1 MKRHN
6 DVNVAGLIKQL
17 FTMTIK
23 MLSWCKSNLQSHPS
37 IAGALKL
44 CFGLYAV
51 VQAIKAAKE
60 ITPVV
65 ASRIKE
71 IKEYNEEI
79 YRKYGEEYK
88 PLGNMLN
95 AQKAIIKGLLATIA
109 AGGIHLLSKE
119 AAAQAAVVVSAASLS
134 LAKSRLATA
143 GKDYYS
149 AVKFLRKSIRRA
161 HKGIKK
167 SVEAKAAQSVKVAEK
182 KIDEAEKVNKE
193 AAKATEEVKKVIKK
207 ENDPKI
213 IEKAVASAKEAQDNA
228 VKKTEEAVAA
238 VVNVVEST
246 NEAAEI
252 VEKEEKAL
260 DKQEAE
266 AAKKKAEEAKKT
278 AQEAKNKAEEAKKS
292 STSKTATTKSSAG
305 NKTETKKSSASS
317 KTGVQKSS
325 TSSKGTQAA
334 TKNEKPPVDLNA
346 TTELGVKIYYPSGRK
361 KPKAVIEK
369 EEKAL
374 REELEDVQKVNEK
387 QAKREKQR
395 VQQAQENQ
403 NEQPVNQQKK
413 VIFDDEEVK
422 YIYDKVKGE
431 MEEVAKKASL
441 DKSALDW
448 VAKNFTNSDPLVKR
462 SISIISSVISGRYLA
477 ERVCTRDKAT
487 VSNKQTIVEKSRRQ
501 SNAMEADGN
510 YLFSLYRQIEYKE
523 KTLNEN
529 NKDIAKKAEA
539 SILSISQCIGSLGRT
554 LHELGRHVN
563 AEVPMRQPRYEYTSV

>member
-1 MKRHN
+1 MKRHI
-6 DVNVAGLIKQL
+6 DVNVAGLIKQV
-17 FTMTIK
+17 FTLTIK
-23 MLSWCKSNLQSHPS
+23 MLSWCKSNLKSHPS
-37 IAGALKL
+37 VAGALKL
-44 CFGLYAV
+44 CLGLYAV
-51 VQAIKAAKE
+51 VQVIKAAKE

-143 GKDYYS
+143 GKDYYT
-149 AVKFLRKSIRRA
+149 AMKFLRKSIRRA
-161 HKGIKK
+161 HNGIKK

-182 KIDEAEKVNKE
+182 KIDEAEKINKE

-207 ENDPKI
+207 ETDPKV

-238 VVNVVEST
+238 VASVVEST
-246 NEAAEI
+246 NEAAQI
-252 VEKEEKAL
+252 VEKEEKDL

-266 AAKKKAEEAKKT
+266 AAKKKAEEVKKT
-278 AQEAKNKAEEAKKS
+278 AQEAKDKAEEAKKS
-292 STSKTATTKSSAG
+292 LTS
-305 NKTETKKSSASS
+305 NKTETK
-317 KTGVQKSS
+317 KSS

-334 TKNEKPPVDLNA
+334 TKKEKPPVDLDA

-361 KPKAVIEK
+361 KPKSVIER
-369 EEKAL
+369 EEKQL
-374 REELEDVQKVNEK
+374 REELEEVQKVNEK

-395 VQQAQENQ
+395 EQQAQENQ
-403 NEQPVNQQKK
+403 NEQPEPQKK
-413 VIFDDEEVK
+413 EIKFDDDEVK
-422 YIYDKVKGE
+422 YIYDTVKNR
-431 MEEVAKKASL
+431 MEEIAKRASM
-441 DKSALDW
+441 DKDALDW
-448 VAKNFTNSDPLVKR
+448 AAKNFANSDPLIKR
-462 SISIISSVISGRYLA
+462 STSIISSVINGKYLA

-501 SNAMEADGN
+501 SNAMESDGN
-510 YLFSLYRQIEYKE
+510 YLFSLYRQIQVAE

-529 NKDIAKKAEA
+529 NKNIAKKAEE
-539 SILSISQCIGSLGRT
+539 SILSISQCISSLGKA
-554 LHELGRHVN
+554 LWDLGRYVG
-563 AEVPMRQPRYEYTSV
+563 AEVPLRLR

>member
-1 MKRHN
+1 MKRHI
-6 DVNVAGLIKQL
+6 DVNVAGLIKQV
-17 FTMTIK
+17 FTLTIK
-23 MLSWCKSNLQSHPS
+23 MLSWCKSNLKSHPS
-37 IAGALKL
+37 VAGALKL
-44 CFGLYAV
+44 CLGLYAV

-143 GKDYYS
+143 GKDYYT
-149 AVKFLRKSIRRA
+149 AMKFLRKSIRRA
-161 HKGIKK
+161 HNGIKK

-182 KIDEAEKVNKE
+182 KIDEAEKINKE

-207 ENDPKI
+207 ETDPKV

-238 VVNVVEST
+238 VANVVEST
-246 NEAAEI
+246 NEAAQI
-252 VEKEEKAL
+252 VEKEENAL

-266 AAKKKAEEAKKT
+266 STKKKAEEAKKT
-278 AQEAKNKAEEAKKS
+278 AQEAKGKAEEAKKS
-292 STSKTATTKSSAG
+292 LTS
-305 NKTETKKSSASS
+305 NKTETK
-317 KTGVQKSS
+317 KSS

-334 TKNEKPPVDLNA
+334 TKKEKPPVDLDA

-361 KPKAVIEK
+361 KPKSVIER
-369 EEKAL
+369 EEKQL
-374 REELEDVQKVNEK
+374 REELEEVQKVNEK

-395 VQQAQENQ
+395 EQQAQENQ
-403 NEQPVNQQKK
+403 NEQLESQKK
-413 VIFDDEEVK
+413 EIKFDDDEVK
-422 YIYDKVKGE
+422 YIYDTVKNR
-431 MEEVAKKASL
+431 MEEIAKRASM
-441 DKSALDW
+441 DKDALDW
-448 VAKNFTNSDPLVKR
+448 VSKNFANSDPLIKR
-462 SISIISSVISGRYLA
+462 SASIISSVINGKYLA

-510 YLFSLYRQIEYKE
+510 YLFSLYRQIQVAER
-523 KTLNEN
+523 TLNEN
-529 NKDIAKKAEA
+529 NKNIAKKAEE
-539 SILSISQCIGSLGRT
+539 SILSISQCISSLGKA
-554 LHELGRHVN
+554 LWELGRHVS
-563 AEVPMRQPRYEYTSV
+563 AEVPLRR

>member
-1 MKRHN
+1 MKRHI
-6 DVNVAGLIKQL
+6 DVNVAGLIKQVFAL
-17 FTMTIK
+17 TVK
-23 MLSWCKSNLQSHPS
+23 MLSWCKSNLKSHPS
-37 IAGALKL
+37 VAGALKL
-44 CFGLYAV
+44 CLGLYAV
-51 VQAIKAAKE
+51 VQVIKAAKE

-143 GKDYYS
+143 GKDYYT
-149 AVKFLRKSIRRA
+149 AMKFLRKSIRKA

-182 KIDEAEKVNKE
+182 KIDEAEKINKE

-207 ENDPKI
+207 ETDPNV
-213 IEKAVASAKEAQDNA
+213 IEKAVASAKEAQDKA

-238 VVNVVEST
+238 VASVVEST
-246 NEAAEI
+246 NEAAQI

-260 DKQEAE
+260 DKQESE
-266 AAKKKAEEAKKT
+266 AVKKKAEEVKKT

-292 STSKTATTKSSAG
+292 LTS
-305 NKTETKKSSASS
+305 NKTETK
-317 KTGVQKSS
+317 KSS
-325 TSSKGTQAA
+325 TSSKGTQSAI
-334 TKNEKPPVDLNA
+334 KKEKLPVDLNA

-361 KPKAVIEK
+361 KPKSVIER
-369 EEKAL
+369 EEKQI

-387 QAKREKQR
+387 QAKREEQQE
-395 VQQAQENQ
+395 QQAKENQ
-403 NEQPVNQQKK
+403 NKQLEPQKK
-413 VIFDDEEVK
+413 EIKFDDDEVK
-422 YIYDKVKGE
+422 YIYDTVKNR
-431 MEEVAKKASL
+431 MEETAKRASL
-441 DKSALDW
+441 DKNALDW
-448 VAKNFTNSDPLVKR
+448 VAKNFSNSDPLIKR
-462 SISIISSVISGRYLA
+462 STSIISSVINGRYLA

-501 SNAMEADGN
+501 SNAMESDGN
-510 YLFSLYRQIEYKE
+510 YLFSLYREIQMAER
-523 KTLNEN
+523 TLNEN
-529 NKDIAKKAEA
+529 NKNIAKKAEE
-539 SILSISQCIGSLGRT
+539 SILSISQCISSLGRD
-554 LHELGRHVN
+554 LDGLARYVS
-563 AEVPMRQPRYEYTSV
+563 AEVPLR

>member
-1 MKRHN
+1 MKRHI
-6 DVNVAGLIKQL
+6 DVNVAGLIKQV
-17 FTMTIK
+17 FTLTIK
-23 MLSWCKSNLQSHPS
+23 MLSWCKSNLKSHPS
-37 IAGALKL
+37 VAGALKL
-44 CFGLYAV
+44 CLGLYAV

-79 YRKYGEEYK
+79 YQKYGEEYK

-143 GKDYYS
+143 GKDYYT
-149 AVKFLRKSIRRA
+149 AMKFLRKSIRKA

-182 KIDEAEKVNKE
+182 KIDEAEKINKE

-207 ENDPKI
+207 ETDPKV

-238 VVNVVEST
+238 VASVVEST
-246 NEAAEI
+246 NEAAQI

-266 AAKKKAEEAKKT
+266 SAKKKAEEVKKT

-292 STSKTATTKSSAG
+292 LTS
-305 NKTETKKSSASS
+305 NKTETK
-317 KTGVQKSS
+317 KSS
-325 TSSKGTQAA
+325 TSSKGTQVA
-334 TKNEKPPVDLNA
+334 TKKEKPPVDLNA

-361 KPKAVIEK
+361 KPKAVIER
-369 EEKAL
+369 EEKQL
-374 REELEDVQKVNEK
+374 REELEEVQKVNEK
-387 QAKREKQR
+387 QEKREKQR
-395 VQQAQENQ
+395 AQQAQENQ
-403 NEQPVNQQKK
+403 NEQPEPQKK
-413 VIFDDEEVK
+413 EIKFDDDEVK
-422 YIYDKVKGE
+422 YIYDTVKNR
-431 MEEVAKKASL
+431 MEEIAKRASL
-441 DKSALDW
+441 DKDALDW
-448 VAKNFTNSDPLVKR
+448 ASKNFSNSDPLIKR
-462 SISIISSVISGRYLA
+462 SASIISSVINGRYLA

-501 SNAMEADGN
+501 SNAMESDGN
-510 YLFSLYRQIEYKE
+510 YLFSLYRQIQMAER
-523 KTLNEN
+523 TLNEN
-529 NKDIAKKAEA
+529 NKNVAKKAEE
-539 SILSISQCIGSLGRT
+539 SILSISQCISSLGRA
-554 LHELGRHVN
+554 LGELGRHVS
-563 AEVPMRQPRYEYTSV
+563 AEVPLRR

>member
-1 MKRHN
+1 MKRHI
-6 DVNVAGLIKQL
+6 DVNVAGLIKQVFAL
-17 FTMTIK
+17 TVK
-23 MLSWCKSNLQSHPS
+23 MLSWCKSNLKSHPS
-37 IAGALKL
+37 VAGALKL
-44 CFGLYAV
+44 CLGLYAV
-51 VQAIKAAKE
+51 VQVIKAAKE

-143 GKDYYS
+143 GKDYYT
-149 AVKFLRKSIRRA
+149 AMKFLRKSIRKA

-182 KIDEAEKVNKE
+182 KIDEAEKINKE

-207 ENDPKI
+207 ETDPNV
-213 IEKAVASAKEAQDNA
+213 IEKAVASAKEAQDKA

-238 VVNVVEST
+238 VASVVEST
-246 NEAAEI
+246 NEASQI

-260 DKQEAE
+260 DKQESE
-266 AAKKKAEEAKKT
+266 AVKKKAEEVKKTAQEAKNKAEEVKKT

-292 STSKTATTKSSAG
+292 LTS
-305 NKTETKKSSASS
+305 NKTETK
-317 KTGVQKSS
+317 KSS
-325 TSSKGTQAA
+325 TSSKGTQSAI
-334 TKNEKPPVDLNA
+334 KKEKLPVDLNA

-361 KPKAVIEK
+361 KPKSVIER
-369 EEKAL
+369 EEKQI

-387 QAKREKQR
+387 QAKREEQQE
-395 VQQAQENQ
+395 QQAKENQ
-403 NEQPVNQQKK
+403 NKQLEPQKK
-413 VIFDDEEVK
+413 EIKFDDDEVK
-422 YIYDKVKGE
+422 YIYDTVKNR
-431 MEEVAKKASL
+431 MEEIAKRASL
-441 DKSALDW
+441 DKNALDW
-448 VAKNFTNSDPLVKR
+448 VAKNFANSDPLIKR
-462 SISIISSVISGRYLA
+462 SASIISSVINGRYLA

-501 SNAMEADGN
+501 SNAMESDGN
-510 YLFSLYRQIEYKE
+510 YLFSLYRQIQMAER
-523 KTLNEN
+523 TLNEN
-529 NKDIAKKAEA
+529 NKNIAKKAEE
-539 SILSISQCIGSLGRT
+539 SILSISQCISSLGGT
-554 LHELGRHVN
+554 LHELARYVS
-563 AEVPMRQPRYEYTSV
+563 AEVPLR

>member
-1 MKRHN
+1 MKRHI
-6 DVNVAGLIKQL
+6 DVNVAGLIKQV
-17 FTMTIK
+17 FTLTIK
-23 MLSWCKSNLQSHPS
+23 MLSWCKSNLKSHPS
-37 IAGALKL
+37 VAGALKL
-44 CFGLYAV
+44 CLGLYAV

-143 GKDYYS
+143 GKDYYT
-149 AVKFLRKSIRRA
+149 AMKFLRKSIRKA
-161 HKGIKK
+161 HNGIKK

-182 KIDEAEKVNKE
+182 KIDEAEKINKE

-207 ENDPKI
+207 ETDPKV

-238 VVNVVEST
+238 VANVVEST
-246 NEAAEI
+246 NEAAQI
-252 VEKEEKAL
+252 VEKEEKAI

-266 AAKKKAEEAKKT
+266 SAKKKAEEVKKT
-278 AQEAKNKAEEAKKS
+278 AQEAKDKVEEAKKS
-292 STSKTATTKSSAG
+292 LTS
-305 NKTETKKSSASS
+305 NKTETK
-317 KTGVQKSS
+317 KSS

-334 TKNEKPPVDLNA
+334 TKKEKPPVDLDA

-361 KPKAVIEK
+361 KPKSVIER
-369 EEKAL
+369 EEKQL
-374 REELEDVQKVNEK
+374 REELEEVQKVNEK

-395 VQQAQENQ
+395 EQQAQENQ
-403 NEQPVNQQKK
+403 NEQLESQKK
-413 VIFDDEEVK
+413 EIKFDDDEVK
-422 YIYDKVKGE
+422 YIYDTVKNE
-431 MEEVAKKASL
+431 MEEIAKRASL
-441 DKSALDW
+441 DKDALDW
-448 VAKNFTNSDPLVKR
+448 ASKNFANSDPLIKR
-462 SISIISSVISGRYLA
+462 SASIISSVINGKYLA
-477 ERVCTRDKAT
+477 ERICTRDKAT

-501 SNAMEADGN
+501 SNAMESDGN
-510 YLFSLYRQIEYKE
+510 YLFSLYIQIQEAE
-523 KTLNEN
+523 RRLNEN
-529 NKDIAKKAEA
+529 NKNIAKKAEE
-539 SILSISQCIGSLGRT
+539 SILSISQCISSLGQT
-554 LHELGRHVN
+554 LWKLGRYVG
-563 AEVPMRQPRYEYTSV
+563 AEVPLR

>member
-1 MKRHN
+1 MKRHI
-6 DVNVAGLIKQL
+6 DVNVAGLIKQV
-17 FTMTIK
+17 FTLTIK
-23 MLSWCKSNLQSHPS
+23 MLSWCKSNLKSHPS
-37 IAGALKL
+37 VAGALKL
-44 CFGLYAV
+44 CLGLYAV
-51 VQAIKAAKE
+51 VQAIKSAKE

-143 GKDYYS
+143 GKDYYT
-149 AVKFLRKSIRRA
+149 AMKFLRKSIRKA

-182 KIDEAEKVNKE
+182 KIDEAEKINKE

-207 ENDPKI
+207 ETDPKV

-238 VVNVVEST
+238 VASVVEST
-246 NEAAEI
+246 NEAAQI

-260 DKQEAE
+260 DKQESE
-266 AAKKKAEEAKKT
+266 AAKKKAEEVKKT
-278 AQEAKNKAEEAKKS
+278 AQEAKDKAEEAKKS
-292 STSKTATTKSSAG
+292 LTS
-305 NKTETKKSSASS
+305 NKTETK
-317 KTGVQKSS
+317 KSS
-325 TSSKGTQAA
+325 TSSKGTQVA
-334 TKNEKPPVDLNA
+334 TKKEKPPVDLNA

-361 KPKAVIEK
+361 KPKAVIER
-369 EEKAL
+369 EEKQL

-395 VQQAQENQ
+395 EQQARENQ
-403 NEQPVNQQKK
+403 NEQLEPQKK
-413 VIFDDEEVK
+413 EIKFDDDEVK
-422 YIYDKVKGE
+422 YIYDTVKNR
-431 MEEVAKKASL
+431 MEEIAKRASL
-441 DKSALDW
+441 DKNALDW
-448 VAKNFTNSDPLVKR
+448 ASKNFANSDPLIKR
-462 SISIISSVISGRYLA
+462 SVSIISSVINGGYLA

-510 YLFSLYRQIEYKE
+510 YLFSLYRQIQVAER
-523 KTLNEN
+523 TLNEN
-529 NKDIAKKAEA
+529 NKNIAKKAEE
-539 SILSISQCIGSLGRT
+539 SILSISQCISSLGKT
-554 LHELGRHVN
+554 LWELGRHVS
-563 AEVPMRQPRYEYTSV
+563 AEAPLR

>member
-1 MKRHN
+1 MKRHI
-6 DVNVAGLIKQL
+6 DVNVAGLIKQV
-17 FTMTIK
+17 FTLTIK
-23 MLSWCKSNLQSHPS
+23 MLSWCKSNLKSHPS
-37 IAGALKL
+37 VAGALKL
-44 CFGLYAV
+44 CLGLYAV

-79 YRKYGEEYK
+79 YQKYGEEYK

-143 GKDYYS
+143 GKDYYT
-149 AVKFLRKSIRRA
+149 AMKFLRKSIRKA

-182 KIDEAEKVNKE
+182 KIDEAEKINKE

-207 ENDPKI
+207 ETDPKV

-238 VVNVVEST
+238 VASVVEST
-246 NEAAEI
+246 NEAAQI
-252 VEKEEKAL
+252 VEKEENAL

-266 AAKKKAEEAKKT
+266 SAKKKAKEAKKT
-278 AQEAKNKAEEAKKS
+278 AQEAKNKVEEAKKS
-292 STSKTATTKSSAG
+292 LTS
-305 NKTETKKSSASS
+305 NKTETK
-317 KTGVQKSS
+317 KSS

-334 TKNEKPPVDLNA
+334 TKKEKPPVDLDA

-361 KPKAVIEK
+361 KPKSVIER
-369 EEKAL
+369 EEKQL
-374 REELEDVQKVNEK
+374 REELEEVQKVNEK

-395 VQQAQENQ
+395 EQQAQENQ
-403 NEQPVNQQKK
+403 NEQLESQKK
-413 VIFDDEEVK
+413 EIKFDDDEVK
-422 YIYDKVKGE
+422 YIYDTVKNE
-431 MEEVAKKASL
+431 MEEIAKRALL
-441 DKSALDW
+441 DKNALDW
-448 VAKNFTNSDPLVKR
+448 TAKNFANSDPLIKR
-462 SISIISSVISGRYLA
+462 SVSIISSVINGKYLA

-510 YLFSLYRQIEYKE
+510 YLFSLYTQIQAAER
-523 KTLNEN
+523 TLNEN
-529 NKDIAKKAEA
+529 NKNIAKKAEE
-539 SILSISQCIGSLGRT
+539 SILSISHCISSLGGT
-554 LHELGRHVN
+554 LWKLGRYVG
-563 AEVPMRQPRYEYTSV
+563 AEAPLH

>member
-1 MKRHN
+1 
-6 DVNVAGLIKQL
+6 
-17 FTMTIK
+17 
-23 MLSWCKSNLQSHPS
+23 MLSWCKSNLKSHPS
-37 IAGALKL
+37 VAGALKL
-44 CFGLYAV
+44 CLGLYAV

-143 GKDYYS
+143 GKDYYT
-149 AVKFLRKSIRRA
+149 AMKFLRKSIRRA
-161 HKGIKK
+161 HNGIKK

-182 KIDEAEKVNKE
+182 KIDEAEKINKE

-207 ENDPKI
+207 ETDPKV

-238 VVNVVEST
+238 VASVVEST
-246 NEAAEI
+246 NEAAQI
-252 VEKEEKAL
+252 VEKEENAL

-266 AAKKKAEEAKKT
+266 SAKKKAEEAKKT
-278 AQEAKNKAEEAKKS
+278 AQEAKNKVEEAKKS
-292 STSKTATTKSSAG
+292 LTS
-305 NKTETKKSSASS
+305 NKTETKKSS
-317 KTGVQKSS
+317 
-325 TSSKGTQAA
+325 TSSKGAQAA
-334 TKNEKPPVDLNA
+334 TKKEKPPVDLDA

-361 KPKAVIEK
+361 KPKSVIER
-369 EEKAL
+369 EEKQL
-374 REELEDVQKVNEK
+374 REELEEVQKVNEK
-387 QAKREKQR
+387 QAKREKQQE
-395 VQQAQENQ
+395 QQAQENQ
-403 NEQPVNQQKK
+403 NEQLESQKK
-413 VIFDDEEVK
+413 EIKFDDDEVK
-422 YIYDKVKGE
+422 YIYDTVKNE
-431 MEEVAKKASL
+431 MEEIAKRALL
-441 DKSALDW
+441 DKNALDW
-448 VAKNFTNSDPLVKR
+448 TAKNFANSDPLIKR
-462 SISIISSVISGRYLA
+462 SASIISSVINGKYLA

-510 YLFSLYRQIEYKE
+510 YLFSLYRQIQAAER
-523 KTLNEN
+523 TLNEN
-529 NKDIAKKAEA
+529 NKNIAKKAEE
-539 SILSISQCIGSLGRT
+539 SILSISHCISSLGKT
-554 LHELGRHVN
+554 LWKLGRYVG
-563 AEVPMRQPRYEYTSV
+563 AEAPLH

>member
-1 MKRHN
+1 MKRHI
-6 DVNVAGLIKQL
+6 DVNVAGLIKQVFAL
-17 FTMTIK
+17 TVK
-23 MLSWCKSNLQSHPS
+23 MLSWCKSNLKSHPS
-37 IAGALKL
+37 VAGALKL
-44 CFGLYAV
+44 CLGLYAV
-51 VQAIKAAKE
+51 VQVIKAAKE

-143 GKDYYS
+143 GKDYYT
-149 AVKFLRKSIRRA
+149 AMKFLRKSIRKA

-182 KIDEAEKVNKE
+182 KIDEAEKINKE

-207 ENDPKI
+207 ETDPNV
-213 IEKAVASAKEAQDNA
+213 IEKAVASAKEAQDKA

-238 VVNVVEST
+238 VASVVEST
-246 NEAAEI
+246 NEAAQI

-260 DKQEAE
+260 DKQESE
-266 AAKKKAEEAKKT
+266 AVKKKAEEVKKTAQEAKNKAEEVKKT

-292 STSKTATTKSSAG
+292 LTS
-305 NKTETKKSSASS
+305 NKTETK
-317 KTGVQKSS
+317 KSS
-325 TSSKGTQAA
+325 TSSKGTQSA
-334 TKNEKPPVDLNA
+334 TKKEKLPVDLNA

-361 KPKAVIEK
+361 KPKSVIER
-369 EEKAL
+369 EEKQI

-387 QAKREKQR
+387 QAKREEQQE
-395 VQQAQENQ
+395 QQAKENQ
-403 NEQPVNQQKK
+403 NKQLEPQKK
-413 VIFDDEEVK
+413 EIKFDDDEVK
-422 YIYDKVKGE
+422 YIYDTVKNR
-431 MEEVAKKASL
+431 MEEIAKRASL
-441 DKSALDW
+441 DKNALDW
-448 VAKNFTNSDPLVKR
+448 VAKNFANSDPLIKR
-462 SISIISSVISGRYLA
+462 STSIISSVINGRYLA

-501 SNAMEADGN
+501 SNAMESDGN
-510 YLFSLYRQIEYKE
+510 YLFSLYRQIQLAER
-523 KTLNEN
+523 TLNEN
-529 NKDIAKKAEA
+529 NKNIAKKAEE
-539 SILSISQCIGSLGRT
+539 SILSISQCISSLGGT
-554 LHELGRHVN
+554 LNELARYVS
-563 AEVPMRQPRYEYTSV
+563 AEVPLR

>member
-1 MKRHN
+1 MKRHI
-6 DVNVAGLIKQL
+6 DVNVAGLIKQVFAL
-17 FTMTIK
+17 TVK
-23 MLSWCKSNLQSHPS
+23 MLSWCKSNLKSHPS
-37 IAGALKL
+37 VAGALKL
-44 CFGLYAV
+44 CLGLYAV
-51 VQAIKAAKE
+51 VQVIKAAKE

-143 GKDYYS
+143 GKDYYT
-149 AVKFLRKSIRRA
+149 AMKFLRKSIRKA

-182 KIDEAEKVNKE
+182 KIDEAEKINKE

-207 ENDPKI
+207 ETDPNV
-213 IEKAVASAKEAQDNA
+213 IEKAVASAKEAQDKA

-238 VVNVVEST
+238 VASVVEST
-246 NEAAEI
+246 NEAAQI

-260 DKQEAE
+260 DKQESE
-266 AAKKKAEEAKKT
+266 AVKKKAEEVKKTAQEAKNKAEEVKKT

-292 STSKTATTKSSAG
+292 LTS
-305 NKTETKKSSASS
+305 NKTETK
-317 KTGVQKSS
+317 KSS
-325 TSSKGTQAA
+325 TSSKGTQSAI
-334 TKNEKPPVDLNA
+334 KKEKLPVDLNA

-361 KPKAVIEK
+361 KPKSVIER
-369 EEKAL
+369 EEKQI

-387 QAKREKQR
+387 QAKREEQQE
-395 VQQAQENQ
+395 QQAKENQ
-403 NEQPVNQQKK
+403 NKQLEPQKK
-413 VIFDDEEVK
+413 EIKFDDDEVK
-422 YIYDKVKGE
+422 YIYDTVKNR
-431 MEEVAKKASL
+431 MEEIAKRASL
-441 DKSALDW
+441 DKNALDW
-448 VAKNFTNSDPLVKR
+448 VAKNFANSDPLIKR
-462 SISIISSVISGRYLA
+462 SASIISSVINGRYLA

-501 SNAMEADGN
+501 SNAMESDGN
-510 YLFSLYRQIEYKE
+510 YLFSLYRQIQLAER
-523 KTLNEN
+523 TLNEN
-529 NKDIAKKAEA
+529 NKNIAKKAEE
-539 SILSISQCIGSLGRT
+539 SILSISQCISSLGGT
-554 LHELGRHVN
+554 LNELARYVS
-563 AEVPMRQPRYEYTSV
+563 AEVPLR

>member
-1 MKRHN
+1 MKRHI
-6 DVNVAGLIKQL
+6 DVNVAGLIKQV
-17 FTMTIK
+17 FTLTIK
-23 MLSWCKSNLQSHPS
+23 MLSWCKSNLKSHPS
-37 IAGALKL
+37 VAGALKL
-44 CFGLYAV
+44 CLGLYAV

-143 GKDYYS
+143 GKDYYT
-149 AVKFLRKSIRRA
+149 AMKFLRKSIRKA

-182 KIDEAEKVNKE
+182 KIDEAEKINKE

-207 ENDPKI
+207 ETDPKV

-238 VVNVVEST
+238 VANVVEST
-246 NEAAEI
+246 NEAAQI
-252 VEKEEKAL
+252 VEKEENAL

-266 AAKKKAEEAKKT
+266 SAKKKAEEAKKT
-278 AQEAKNKAEEAKKS
+278 AQEAKNKVEEAKKS
-292 STSKTATTKSSAG
+292 LTS
-305 NKTETKKSSASS
+305 NKTETK
-317 KTGVQKSS
+317 KSS

-334 TKNEKPPVDLNA
+334 TKKEKPPVDLDA

-361 KPKAVIEK
+361 KPKSVIER
-369 EEKAL
+369 EEKQL
-374 REELEDVQKVNEK
+374 REELEEVQKVNEK
-387 QAKREKQR
+387 QAKREKQQE
-395 VQQAQENQ
+395 QQAKENQ
-403 NEQPVNQQKK
+403 NEQLESQKK
-413 VIFDDEEVK
+413 EIKFDDDEVK
-422 YIYDKVKGE
+422 YIYDTVKNE
-431 MEEVAKKASL
+431 MEKIAKRASL
-441 DKSALDW
+441 DKNALDW
-448 VAKNFTNSDPLVKR
+448 TSKNFANSDPLIKR
-462 SISIISSVISGRYLA
+462 STSIISSVINGKYLA

-510 YLFSLYRQIEYKE
+510 YLFSLYTQIQAAER
-523 KTLNEN
+523 TLNEN
-529 NKDIAKKAEA
+529 NKNIAKKAEE
-539 SILSISQCIGSLGRT
+539 SILSISQCISSLGQT
-554 LHELGRHVN
+554 LWKLGRYVG
-563 AEVPMRQPRYEYTSV
+563 AEAPLRLR

>member
-1 MKRHN
+1 MKRHI
-6 DVNVAGLIKQL
+6 DVNVAGLIKQV
-17 FTMTIK
+17 FTLTIK
-23 MLSWCKSNLQSHPS
+23 MLSWCKSNLKSHPS
-37 IAGALKL
+37 VAGALKL
-44 CFGLYAV
+44 CLGLYAV

-143 GKDYYS
+143 GKDYYT
-149 AVKFLRKSIRRA
+149 AMKFLRKSIRRA
-161 HKGIKK
+161 HNGIKK

-182 KIDEAEKVNKE
+182 KIDEAEKINKE

-207 ENDPKI
+207 ETDPKV

-238 VVNVVEST
+238 VASVVEST
-246 NEAAEI
+246 NEAAQI
-252 VEKEEKAL
+252 VDKEEKAL
-260 DKQEAE
+260 DKQESE
-266 AAKKKAEEAKKT
+266 SAKKKAEEVKKT
-278 AQEAKNKAEEAKKS
+278 AQEAKDKAEEAKKS
-292 STSKTATTKSSAG
+292 LT
-305 NKTETKKSSASS
+305 SS
-317 KTGVQKSS
+317 KTGIQKSS
-325 TSSKGTQAA
+325 KGSKGTQAA
-334 TKNEKPPVDLNA
+334 TKKEKPPVDLDA

-361 KPKAVIEK
+361 KPKSVIER
-369 EEKAL
+369 EEKQL
-374 REELEDVQKVNEK
+374 REELEEVQKVNEK

-395 VQQAQENQ
+395 EQQAQENQ
-403 NEQPVNQQKK
+403 NEQPEPQKK
-413 VIFDDEEVK
+413 EIKFDDDEVK
-422 YIYDKVKGE
+422 YIYDTVKNR
-431 MEEVAKKASL
+431 MEEIAKRASMDKDSL
-441 DKSALDW
+441 DWA
-448 VAKNFTNSDPLVKR
+448 AKTFANSDPLIKR
-462 SISIISSVISGRYLA
+462 AASIISSVINGKYLA

-501 SNAMEADGN
+501 SNAMESDGN
-510 YLFSLYRQIEYKE
+510 HLFSLYRQIQVAE

-529 NKDIAKKAEA
+529 NKNIAKKAEE
-539 SILSISQCIGSLGRT
+539 SILSISQCISSLGT
-554 LHELGRHVN
+554 ALWELGRRVG
-563 AEVPMRQPRYEYTSV
+563 AEVPLR

>member
-1 MKRHN
+1 
-6 DVNVAGLIKQL
+6 
-17 FTMTIK
+17 
-23 MLSWCKSNLQSHPS
+23 MLSWCKSNLKSHPS
-37 IAGALKL
+37 VAGALKL
-44 CFGLYAV
+44 CLGLYAV

-143 GKDYYS
+143 GKDYYT
-149 AVKFLRKSIRRA
+149 AMKFLRKSIRRA
-161 HKGIKK
+161 HNGIKK

-182 KIDEAEKVNKE
+182 KIDEAEKINKE

-207 ENDPKI
+207 ETDPKV

-238 VVNVVEST
+238 VASVVEST
-246 NEAAEI
+246 NEAAQI
-252 VEKEEKAL
+252 VEKEEKDL
-260 DKQEAE
+260 DKQESE
-266 AAKKKAEEAKKT
+266 AAKKKAEEAKNT
-278 AQEAKNKAEEAKKS
+278 AQEAKDKVEEAKKS
-292 STSKTATTKSSAG
+292 LTS
-305 NKTETKKSSASS
+305 NKTETK
-317 KTGVQKSS
+317 KSS

-334 TKNEKPPVDLNA
+334 TKKEKPPVDLDA

-361 KPKAVIEK
+361 KPKSVIER
-369 EEKAL
+369 EEKQL

-395 VQQAQENQ
+395 EQQAKENQ
-403 NEQPVNQQKK
+403 NEQLEPQKK
-413 VIFDDEEVK
+413 EIKFDDDEVK
-422 YIYDKVKGE
+422 YIYDTVKNR
-431 MEEVAKKASL
+431 MEEIAKRASM
-441 DKSALDW
+441 DKDALDW
-448 VAKNFTNSDPLVKR
+448 ASKNFANSDPLIKR
-462 SISIISSVISGRYLA
+462 SASIISSVINGKYLA

-501 SNAMEADGN
+501 SNAMESDGN
-510 YLFSLYRQIEYKE
+510 YLFSLYRQIQVAE

-529 NKDIAKKAEA
+529 NKNIAKKAEE
-539 SILSISQCIGSLGRT
+539 SILSISQCISSLGKA
-554 LHELGRHVN
+554 LWDLGRHVG
-563 AEVPMRQPRYEYTSV
+563 AEVPFRLR

>member
-1 MKRHN
+1 MKRHI
-6 DVNVAGLIKQL
+6 DVNVAGLIKQV
-17 FTMTIK
+17 FTLTIK
-23 MLSWCKSNLQSHPS
+23 MLSWCKSNLKSHPS
-37 IAGALKL
+37 VAGALKL
-44 CFGLYAV
+44 CLGLYAV

-79 YRKYGEEYK
+79 YQKYGEEYK

-95 AQKAIIKGLLATIA
+95 AQKAVIKGLLATIA

-143 GKDYYS
+143 GKDYYT
-149 AVKFLRKSIRRA
+149 AMKFLRKSIRKA

-182 KIDEAEKVNKE
+182 KIDEAEKINKE

-207 ENDPKI
+207 ETDPKV

-238 VVNVVEST
+238 VANVVEST
-246 NEAAEI
+246 NEAAQI
-252 VEKEEKAL
+252 VEKEENAL

-266 AAKKKAEEAKKT
+266 SAKKKAEEAKKT

-292 STSKTATTKSSAG
+292 LTS

-317 KTGVQKSS
+317 KE
-325 TSSKGTQAA
+325 TQAA
-334 TKNEKPPVDLNA
+334 KKETQAAKKEKPPVDLDA

-361 KPKAVIEK
+361 KPKSVIER
-369 EEKAL
+369 EEKRL

-395 VQQAQENQ
+395 EQQAQENQ
-403 NEQPVNQQKK
+403 NEQFEPQKK
-413 VIFDDEEVK
+413 EIKFDDDEVK
-422 YIYDKVKGE
+422 YIYDTVKSR
-431 MEEVAKKASL
+431 MEEIAKRASL
-441 DKSALDW
+441 DKDALDW
-448 VAKNFTNSDPLVKR
+448 ASKNFVNSDPLIKR
-462 SISIISSVISGRYLA
+462 SVSIISSVINGKYLA

-510 YLFSLYRQIEYKE
+510 YLFSLYRQIEAAE
-523 KTLNEN
+523 RTLSEN
-529 NKDIAKKAEA
+529 NKNIAKKAEE
-539 SILSISQCIGSLGRT
+539 SIMSISQCIKSLGRA
-554 LHELGRHVN
+554 LWELGRRVG
-563 AEVPMRQPRYEYTSV
+563 AEAPLR

>member
-1 MKRHN
+1 MKRHI
-6 DVNVAGLIKQL
+6 DVNVAGLIKQV
-17 FTMTIK
+17 FTLTIK
-23 MLSWCKSNLQSHPS
+23 MLSWCKSNLKSHPS
-37 IAGALKL
+37 VAGALKL
-44 CFGLYAV
+44 CLGLYAV

-143 GKDYYS
+143 GKDYYT
-149 AVKFLRKSIRRA
+149 AMKFLRKSIRKA

-167 SVEAKAAQSVKVAEK
+167 SVEAKATHSVKVAEK
-182 KIDEAEKVNKE
+182 KIDEAEKINKE

-207 ENDPKI
+207 ETDPKV

-238 VVNVVEST
+238 VASVVEST
-246 NEAAEI
+246 NEAAQI

-266 AAKKKAEEAKKT
+266 STKKKAEEAKNT
-278 AQEAKNKAEEAKKS
+278 SQEAKDKVEEAKKS
-292 STSKTATTKSSAG
+292 LTS
-305 NKTETKKSSASS
+305 NKTKTK
-317 KTGVQKSS
+317 KSS

-334 TKNEKPPVDLNA
+334 TKKEKPPVDLNA

-361 KPKAVIEK
+361 KPKSVIER
-369 EEKAL
+369 EEKQL
-374 REELEDVQKVNEK
+374 REELEEVQKVNEK

-395 VQQAQENQ
+395 EQQAQENQ
-403 NEQPVNQQKK
+403 NEQPEPQKK
-413 VIFDDEEVK
+413 EIKFDDDDVK
-422 YIYDKVKGE
+422 YIYDTVKNK
-431 MEEVAKKASL
+431 MEEIAKRASL
-441 DKSALDW
+441 DKNALDW
-448 VAKNFTNSDPLVKR
+448 TAKNFANSDLLIKR
-462 SISIISSVISGRYLA
+462 SALIISSVINGKYLA
-477 ERVCTRDKAT
+477 ERICTRDKAT

-501 SNAMEADGN
+501 SNAMESDGN
-510 YLFSLYRQIEYKE
+510 YLFSLYRQIQMAER
-523 KTLNEN
+523 TLNEN
-529 NKDIAKKAEA
+529 NKNIAKKAEE
-539 SILSISQCIGSLGRT
+539 SILSISQCISSLGRT
-554 LHELGRHVN
+554 LSALGRYVG
-563 AEVPMRQPRYEYTSV
+563 AEVPLR

>member
-1 MKRHN
+1 MKRHI
-6 DVNVAGLIKQL
+6 DVNVAGLIKQV
-17 FTMTIK
+17 FTLTIK
-23 MLSWCKSNLQSHPS
+23 MLSWCKSNLKSHPS
-37 IAGALKL
+37 VAGALKL
-44 CFGLYAV
+44 CLGLYAV

-143 GKDYYS
+143 GKDYYT
-149 AVKFLRKSIRRA
+149 AMKFLRKSIRRA
-161 HKGIKK
+161 HNGIKK

-182 KIDEAEKVNKE
+182 KIDEAEKINKE

-207 ENDPKI
+207 ETDPKV

-238 VVNVVEST
+238 VASVVEST
-246 NEAAEI
+246 NEAAQI
-252 VEKEEKAL
+252 VDKEEKAL
-260 DKQEAE
+260 DKQESE
-266 AAKKKAEEAKKT
+266 SAKKKAEEVKKT
-278 AQEAKNKAEEAKKS
+278 AQEAKDKAEEAKKS
-292 STSKTATTKSSAG
+292 LT
-305 NKTETKKSSASS
+305 SS
-317 KTGVQKSS
+317 KTGIQKSS
-325 TSSKGTQAA
+325 KGSKGTQAA
-334 TKNEKPPVDLNA
+334 TKKEKPPVDLDA

-361 KPKAVIEK
+361 KPKSVIER
-369 EEKAL
+369 EEKQL
-374 REELEDVQKVNEK
+374 REELEEVQKVNEK

-395 VQQAQENQ
+395 EQQAQENQ
-403 NEQPVNQQKK
+403 NEQPEPQKK
-413 VIFDDEEVK
+413 EIKFDDDEVK
-422 YIYDKVKGE
+422 YIYDTVKNR
-431 MEEVAKKASL
+431 MEEIAKRASMDKDSL
-441 DKSALDW
+441 DWAAKSFA
-448 VAKNFTNSDPLVKR
+448 NSDPLIKR
-462 SISIISSVISGRYLA
+462 AASIISSVINGKYLA

-501 SNAMEADGN
+501 SNAMESDGN
-510 YLFSLYRQIEYKE
+510 HLFSLYRQIQVAE

-529 NKDIAKKAEA
+529 NKNIAKKAEE
-539 SILSISQCIGSLGRT
+539 SILSISQCISSLGKA
-554 LHELGRHVN
+554 LWELGRRVG
-563 AEVPMRQPRYEYTSV
+563 AEVPLR

>member
-1 MKRHN
+1 MKRHI
-6 DVNVAGLIKQL
+6 DVNVAGLIKQV
-17 FTMTIK
+17 FTLTIK
-23 MLSWCKSNLQSHPS
+23 MLSWCKSNLKSHPS
-37 IAGALKL
+37 VAGALKL
-44 CFGLYAV
+44 CLGLYAV

-79 YRKYGEEYK
+79 YQKYGEEYK

-143 GKDYYS
+143 GKDYYT
-149 AVKFLRKSIRRA
+149 AMKFLRKSIRKA

-182 KIDEAEKVNKE
+182 KIDEAEKINKE

-207 ENDPKI
+207 ETDPKV

-238 VVNVVEST
+238 VASVVEST
-246 NEAAEI
+246 NEAAQI

-260 DKQEAE
+260 DKQESE
-266 AAKKKAEEAKKT
+266 AAKKKAEEVKKT

-292 STSKTATTKSSAG
+292 LAS
-305 NKTETKKSSASS
+305 NKTETKKSSTSG
-317 KTGVQKSS
+317 KTEIQKSS
-325 TSSKGTQAA
+325 KGSKETQAE
-334 TKNEKPPVDLNA
+334 KKEKPPVDLNA

-361 KPKAVIEK
+361 KPKAVIER
-369 EEKAL
+369 EEKQL

-387 QAKREKQR
+387 QAKREEQR
-395 VQQAQENQ
+395 AQQAEENQ
-403 NEQPVNQQKK
+403 NEQLEPQKK
-413 VIFDDEEVK
+413 EIKFDDDEVK
-422 YIYDKVKGE
+422 YIYDTVKNR
-431 MEEVAKKASL
+431 MEEIAKRASL
-441 DKSALDW
+441 DKNALDW
-448 VAKNFTNSDPLVKR
+448 AAKNFSNSAQLINR
-462 SISIISSVISGRYLA
+462 SASIISSVINGRYLA

-501 SNAMEADGN
+501 SNAMQADGS
-510 YLFSLYRQIEYKE
+510 YLFSLYRQIEAAE
-523 KTLNEN
+523 RTLNEN
-529 NKDIAKKAEA
+529 NKNIAKKAEE
-539 SILSISQCIGSLGRT
+539 SILSISQCISSLGRA
-554 LHELGRHVN
+554 LNELGRHVN
-563 AEVPMRQPRYEYTSV
+563 AEVPLR

>member
-1 MKRHN
+1 MKRHI
-6 DVNVAGLIKQL
+6 DVNVAGLIKQVFAL
-17 FTMTIK
+17 TVK
-23 MLSWCKSNLQSHPS
+23 MLSWCKSNLKSHPS
-37 IAGALKL
+37 VAGALKL
-44 CFGLYAV
+44 CLGLYAV

-143 GKDYYS
+143 GKDYYT
-149 AVKFLRKSIRRA
+149 AMKFLRKSIRKA

-182 KIDEAEKVNKE
+182 KIDEAEKINKE

-207 ENDPKI
+207 ETDPNV
-213 IEKAVASAKEAQDNA
+213 IEKAVASAKEAQDKA

-238 VVNVVEST
+238 VASVVEST
-246 NEAAEI
+246 NEAAQI

-260 DKQEAE
+260 DKQESE
-266 AAKKKAEEAKKT
+266 AVKKKAEEVKKTAQEAKNKAEEVKKT

-292 STSKTATTKSSAG
+292 LTS
-305 NKTETKKSSASS
+305 NKTETK
-317 KTGVQKSS
+317 KSS
-325 TSSKGTQAA
+325 TSSKGTQSAI
-334 TKNEKPPVDLNA
+334 KKEKLPVDLNA

-361 KPKAVIEK
+361 KPKSVIER
-369 EEKAL
+369 EEKQI

-387 QAKREKQR
+387 QAKREEQQE
-395 VQQAQENQ
+395 QQAKENQ
-403 NEQPVNQQKK
+403 NKQLEHQKK
-413 VIFDDEEVK
+413 EIKFDDDEVK
-422 YIYDKVKGE
+422 YIYDTVKNR
-431 MEEVAKKASL
+431 MEEIAKRASL
-441 DKSALDW
+441 DKNALDW
-448 VAKNFTNSDPLVKR
+448 VAKNFANSDPLIKR
-462 SISIISSVISGRYLA
+462 SASIISSVINGRYLA

-501 SNAMEADGN
+501 SNAMESDGN
-510 YLFSLYRQIEYKE
+510 YLFSLYRQIQLAER
-523 KTLNEN
+523 TLNEN
-529 NKDIAKKAEA
+529 NKNIAKKAEE
-539 SILSISQCIGSLGRT
+539 SILSISQCISSLGGT
-554 LHELGRHVN
+554 LNELARYVS
-563 AEVPMRQPRYEYTSV
+563 AEVPLR

>member
-1 MKRHN
+1 MKRHI
-6 DVNVAGLIKQL
+6 DVNVAGLIKQV
-17 FTMTIK
+17 FTLTIK
-23 MLSWCKSNLQSHPS
+23 MLSWCKSNLKSHPS
-37 IAGALKL
+37 VAGALKL
-44 CFGLYAV
+44 CLGLYAV

-79 YRKYGEEYK
+79 YQKYGEEYK

-143 GKDYYS
+143 GKDYYT
-149 AVKFLRKSIRRA
+149 AMKFLRKSIRKA

-182 KIDEAEKVNKE
+182 KIDEAEKINKE

-207 ENDPKI
+207 ETDPKV

-238 VVNVVEST
+238 VASVVEST
-246 NEAAEI
+246 NEAAQI

-260 DKQEAE
+260 DKQESE
-266 AAKKKAEEAKKT
+266 SVKKKAEEAKKT
-278 AQEAKNKAEEAKKS
+278 AQEAKDKAEKAKKS
-292 STSKTATTKSSAG
+292 LTS

-317 KTGVQKSS
+317 KE
-325 TSSKGTQAA
+325 TQVA
-334 TKNEKPPVDLNA
+334 KKEKPPVDLDA

-361 KPKAVIEK
+361 KPKSVIER
-369 EEKAL
+369 EEKQL
-374 REELEDVQKVNEK
+374 REELEEVQKVNEK

-395 VQQAQENQ
+395 EQQAQENQ
-403 NEQPVNQQKK
+403 NEQLEPQKK
-413 VIFDDEEVK
+413 EIKFDDDEVK
-422 YIYDKVKGE
+422 YIYDTVKNR
-431 MEEVAKKASL
+431 MEEIAKRASL
-441 DKSALDW
+441 DKDALDW
-448 VAKNFTNSDPLVKR
+448 ASKNFANSDPLIKR
-462 SISIISSVISGRYLA
+462 SASIISSVINGKYLA

-510 YLFSLYRQIEYKE
+510 YLFALYRQIQAAER
-523 KTLNEN
+523 TLNEN
-529 NKDIAKKAEA
+529 NKNIAKKAEE
-539 SILSISQCIGSLGRT
+539 SIMSISQCIKSLGRA
-554 LHELGRHVN
+554 LWELGRRVG
-563 AEVPMRQPRYEYTSV
+563 AEAPLR

>member
-1 MKRHN
+1 MKRHI
-6 DVNVAGLIKQL
+6 DVNVAGLIKQVFAL
-17 FTMTIK
+17 TVK
-23 MLSWCKSNLQSHPS
+23 MLSWCKSNLKSHPS
-37 IAGALKL
+37 VAGALKL
-44 CFGLYAV
+44 CLGLYAV
-51 VQAIKAAKE
+51 VQVIKAAKE

-143 GKDYYS
+143 GKDYYT
-149 AVKFLRKSIRRA
+149 AMKFLRKSIRKA

-182 KIDEAEKVNKE
+182 KIDEAEKINKE

-207 ENDPKI
+207 ETDPNV
-213 IEKAVASAKEAQDNA
+213 IEKAVASAKEAQDKA

-238 VVNVVEST
+238 VASVVEST
-246 NEAAEI
+246 NEAAQI

-260 DKQEAE
+260 DKQESE
-266 AAKKKAEEAKKT
+266 AVKKKAEEVKKT

-292 STSKTATTKSSAG
+292 LTS
-305 NKTETKKSSASS
+305 NKTETK
-317 KTGVQKSS
+317 KSS
-325 TSSKGTQAA
+325 TSSKGTQSAI
-334 TKNEKPPVDLNA
+334 KKEKLPVDLNA

-361 KPKAVIEK
+361 KPKSVIER
-369 EEKAL
+369 EEKQI
-374 REELEDVQKVNEK
+374 REELEEVQKVNEK
-387 QAKREKQR
+387 QAKREEQQE
-395 VQQAQENQ
+395 QQAQENQ
-403 NEQPVNQQKK
+403 NKQLEPQKK
-413 VIFDDEEVK
+413 EIKFDDDEVK
-422 YIYDKVKGE
+422 YIYDTVKNR
-431 MEEVAKKASL
+431 MEEIAKRASL
-441 DKSALDW
+441 DKNALDW
-448 VAKNFTNSDPLVKR
+448 VAKNFANSDPLIKR
-462 SISIISSVISGRYLA
+462 SASIISSVINGRYLA

-501 SNAMEADGN
+501 SNAMESDGN
-510 YLFSLYRQIEYKE
+510 YLFSLYRQIQMAER
-523 KTLNEN
+523 TLNEN
-529 NKDIAKKAEA
+529 NKNIAKKAEE
-539 SILSISQCIGSLGRT
+539 SILSISQCISSLGGT
-554 LHELGRHVN
+554 LHELARYVS
-563 AEVPMRQPRYEYTSV
+563 AEVPLR

>member
-23 MLSWCKSNLQSHPS
+23 MLSWCKSNLKSHPS
-37 IAGALKL
+37 VAGAFKL
-44 CFGLYAV
+44 CLGLYAV

-143 GKDYYS
+143 GKDYYT
-149 AVKFLRKSIRRA
+149 AMKFLRKSIRRA

-167 SVEAKAAQSVKVAEK
+167 SIEAKAAQSVKVAEK
-182 KIDEAEKVNKE
+182 KIDEAEKINKE

-207 ENDPKI
+207 ETDPKV

-238 VVNVVEST
+238 VASVVEST
-246 NEAAEI
+246 NEAAQI

-260 DKQEAE
+260 DKQESE
-266 AAKKKAEEAKKT
+266 AAKKKAEEVKKT
-278 AQEAKNKAEEAKKS
+278 AQEAKDKAEEAKKS
-292 STSKTATTKSSAG
+292 LTS
-305 NKTETKKSSASS
+305 NKTETK
-317 KTGVQKSS
+317 KSS

-334 TKNEKPPVDLNA
+334 TKKEKPPVDLNA

-361 KPKAVIEK
+361 KPKSVIER
-369 EEKAL
+369 EEKQL

-387 QAKREKQR
+387 QANREKQQA
-395 VQQAQENQ
+395 QQARENQ

-448 VAKNFTNSDPLVKR
+448 VSKNFTNSDPLVKR

-510 YLFSLYRQIEYKE
+510 YLFSLYRQIEQKE

-539 SILSISQCIGSLGRT
+539 SILSISRCIGSLGRT
-554 LHELGRHVN
+554 LHKFGRHVN

>member
-1 MKRHN
+1 MKRHI
-6 DVNVAGLIKQL
+6 DVNVAGLIKQVFAL
-17 FTMTIK
+17 TVK
-23 MLSWCKSNLQSHPS
+23 MLSWCKSNLKSHPS
-37 IAGALKL
+37 VAGALKL
-44 CFGLYAV
+44 CLGLYAV
-51 VQAIKAAKE
+51 VQVIKAAKE

-143 GKDYYS
+143 GKDYYT
-149 AVKFLRKSIRRA
+149 AMKFLRKSIRKA

-182 KIDEAEKVNKE
+182 KIDEAEKINKE

-207 ENDPKI
+207 ETDPNV
-213 IEKAVASAKEAQDNA
+213 IEKAVASAKEAQDKA

-238 VVNVVEST
+238 VASVVEST
-246 NEAAEI
+246 NEAAQI

-260 DKQEAE
+260 DKQESE
-266 AAKKKAEEAKKT
+266 AVKKKAEEVKKT

-292 STSKTATTKSSAG
+292 LTS
-305 NKTETKKSSASS
+305 NKTETK
-317 KTGVQKSS
+317 KSS
-325 TSSKGTQAA
+325 TSSKGTQSAI
-334 TKNEKPPVDLNA
+334 KKEKLPVDLNA

-361 KPKAVIEK
+361 KPKSVIER
-369 EEKAL
+369 EEKQI

-387 QAKREKQR
+387 QAKREEQQE
-395 VQQAQENQ
+395 QQAKENQ
-403 NEQPVNQQKK
+403 NKQLEPQKK
-413 VIFDDEEVK
+413 EIKFDDDEVK
-422 YIYDKVKGE
+422 YIYDTVKNR
-431 MEEVAKKASL
+431 MEEIAKRASL
-441 DKSALDW
+441 DKNALDW
-448 VAKNFTNSDPLVKR
+448 VAKNFANSDPLIKR
-462 SISIISSVISGRYLA
+462 SASIISSVINGRYLA

-501 SNAMEADGN
+501 SNAMESDGN
-510 YLFSLYRQIEYKE
+510 YLFSLYRQIQMAER
-523 KTLNEN
+523 TLNEN
-529 NKDIAKKAEA
+529 NKNIAKKAEE
-539 SILSISQCIGSLGRT
+539 SILSISQCISSLGGT
-554 LHELGRHVN
+554 LHELARYVS
-563 AEVPMRQPRYEYTSV
+563 AEAPLR

>member
-1 MKRHN
+1 MKRHI
-6 DVNVAGLIKQL
+6 DVNVAGLIKQV
-17 FTMTIK
+17 FTLTIK
-23 MLSWCKSNLQSHPS
+23 MLSWCKSNLKSHPS
-37 IAGALKL
+37 VAGALKL
-44 CFGLYAV
+44 CLGLYAV

-143 GKDYYS
+143 GKDYYT
-149 AVKFLRKSIRRA
+149 AMKFLRKSIRKA

-182 KIDEAEKVNKE
+182 KIDEAEKINKE

-207 ENDPKI
+207 ETDPKV

-238 VVNVVEST
+238 VASVVEST
-246 NEAAEI
+246 NEAAQI

-260 DKQEAE
+260 DKQESE
-266 AAKKKAEEAKKT
+266 AAKKKAEKVKKT

-292 STSKTATTKSSAG
+292 LTS

-317 KTGVQKSS
+317 KE
-325 TSSKGTQAA
+325 TQAA
-334 TKNEKPPVDLNA
+334 TKKEKPPVDLDA

-361 KPKAVIEK
+361 KPKSVIER
-369 EEKAL
+369 EEKQL

-395 VQQAQENQ
+395 EQQAQENQ
-403 NEQPVNQQKK
+403 NEQLEPQKK
-413 VIFDDEEVK
+413 KIKFDDDEVK
-422 YIYDKVKGE
+422 YIYDTVKNK
-431 MEEVAKKASL
+431 MEEIAKRASL
-441 DKSALDW
+441 DKNALDW
-448 VAKNFTNSDPLVKR
+448 AAKNFANSDPLIKR
-462 SISIISSVISGRYLA
+462 SVSIISSVINGRYLA

-510 YLFSLYRQIEYKE
+510 YLFSLYRQIQVAER
-523 KTLNEN
+523 TLNEN
-529 NKDIAKKAEA
+529 NKNIAKKAEE
-539 SILSISQCIGSLGRT
+539 SILSISQCISSLGKT
-554 LHELGRHVN
+554 LWELGRRVS
-563 AEVPMRQPRYEYTSV
+563 AEAPLR

>member
-1 MKRHN
+1 MKRHI
-6 DVNVAGLIKQL
+6 DVNVAGLIKQVFAL
-17 FTMTIK
+17 TIK
-23 MLSWCKSNLQSHPS
+23 MLSWCKSNLKSHPS
-37 IAGALKL
+37 VAGALKL
-44 CFGLYAV
+44 CLGLYAV

-143 GKDYYS
+143 GKDYYT
-149 AVKFLRKSIRRA
+149 AMKFLRKSIRKA

-182 KIDEAEKVNKE
+182 KIDEAEKINKE

-207 ENDPKI
+207 ETDPKV

-238 VVNVVEST
+238 VASVVEST
-246 NEAAEI
+246 NEAAKI

-260 DKQEAE
+260 DKQESE
-266 AAKKKAEEAKKT
+266 EAKKKAEEVKKT
-278 AQEAKNKAEEAKKS
+278 AQEAEDKAEEAKKS
-292 STSKTATTKSSAG
+292 LTS
-305 NKTETKKSSASS
+305 NKTKTKKSSTSG
-317 KTGVQKSS
+317 KTGIQKSS
-325 TSSKGTQAA
+325 KGSKETQAE
-334 TKNEKPPVDLNA
+334 KKEKPPVDLNA

-361 KPKAVIEK
+361 KPKSVIER
-369 EEKAL
+369 EEKQL
-374 REELEDVQKVNEK
+374 REELEEVQKVNEK

-395 VQQAQENQ
+395 AQQAQENQ
-403 NEQPVNQQKK
+403 NEQIEPQKK
-413 VIFDDEEVK
+413 EIVFDDDEAK
-422 YIYDKVKGE
+422 YIYDRTKETIDGAVKKVNS
-431 MEEVAKKASL
+431 SL
-441 DKSALDW
+441 DVSALVW
-448 VAKNFTNSDPLVKR
+448 CINNFTDAGTVIKPTTD
-462 SISIISSVISGRYLA
+462 IISSISNGRFLA
-477 ERVCTRDKAT
+477 ERICERDKAT
-487 VSNKQTIVEKSRRQ
+487 ASNSRTIASKAYNLSNSIKSLGEAAFALFRKVEYRKSSFSEKDKAIAEKAMNSLLAISRFMSSVS
-501 SNAMEADGN
+501 
-510 YLFSLYRQIEYKE
+510 
-523 KTLNEN
+523 
-529 NKDIAKKAEA
+529 
-539 SILSISQCIGSLGRT
+539 GSLNNM
-554 LHELGRHVN
+554 GRHLGAN
-563 AEVPMRQPRYEYTSV
+563 VPLR

>member
-1 MKRHN
+1 MKRHI
-6 DVNVAGLIKQL
+6 DVNVAGLIKQVFAL
-17 FTMTIK
+17 TVK
-23 MLSWCKSNLQSHPS
+23 MLSWCKSNLKSHPS
-37 IAGALKL
+37 VAGALKL
-44 CFGLYAV
+44 CLGLYAV

-143 GKDYYS
+143 GKDYYT
-149 AVKFLRKSIRRA
+149 AMKFLRKSIRKA

-182 KIDEAEKVNKE
+182 KIDEAEKINKE

-207 ENDPKI
+207 ETDPNV
-213 IEKAVASAKEAQDNA
+213 IEKAVASAKEAQDKA

-238 VVNVVEST
+238 VASVVEST
-246 NEAAEI
+246 NEAAQI

-260 DKQEAE
+260 DKQESE
-266 AAKKKAEEAKKT
+266 AVKKKAEEVKKTAQEAKNKAEEVKKT

-292 STSKTATTKSSAG
+292 LTS
-305 NKTETKKSSASS
+305 NKTETK
-317 KTGVQKSS
+317 KSS
-325 TSSKGTQAA
+325 TSSKGTQSAI
-334 TKNEKPPVDLNA
+334 KKEKLPVDLNA

-361 KPKAVIEK
+361 KPKSVIER
-369 EEKAL
+369 EEKQI

-387 QAKREKQR
+387 QAKREEQQAKREEQQE
-395 VQQAQENQ
+395 QQAQKNQ
-403 NEQPVNQQKK
+403 NEQLEPQKK
-413 VIFDDEEVK
+413 EIKFDDDEVK
-422 YIYDKVKGE
+422 YIYDTVKNR
-431 MEEVAKKASL
+431 MEEIAKRASL
-441 DKSALDW
+441 DKNALDW
-448 VAKNFTNSDPLVKR
+448 VAKNFANSDPLIKR
-462 SISIISSVISGRYLA
+462 SASIISSVINGRYLA

-501 SNAMEADGN
+501 SNAMESDGN
-510 YLFSLYRQIEYKE
+510 YLFSLYREIQMAER
-523 KTLNEN
+523 TLNEN
-529 NKDIAKKAEA
+529 NKNIAKKAEE
-539 SILSISQCIGSLGRT
+539 SILSISQCISSLGRD
-554 LHELGRHVN
+554 LYELCRYVSV
-563 AEVPMRQPRYEYTSV
+563 EVPLR

>member
-1 MKRHN
+1 MKRHI
-6 DVNVAGLIKQL
+6 DVNVAGLIKQV
-17 FTMTIK
+17 FTLTIK

-37 IAGALKL
+37 VAGALKL
-44 CFGLYAV
+44 CLGLYAV

-143 GKDYYS
+143 GKDYYT
-149 AVKFLRKSIRRA
+149 AMKFLRKSIRRA
-161 HKGIKK
+161 HNGIKK

-182 KIDEAEKVNKE
+182 KIDEAEKINKE

-207 ENDPKI
+207 ETDPKV

-238 VVNVVEST
+238 VANVVEST
-246 NEAAEI
+246 NEAAQI

-266 AAKKKAEEAKKT
+266 STKKKAEEAKKT
-278 AQEAKNKAEEAKKS
+278 AQEAKGKAEEAKKS
-292 STSKTATTKSSAG
+292 LTS
-305 NKTETKKSSASS
+305 NKTETK
-317 KTGVQKSS
+317 KSS

-334 TKNEKPPVDLNA
+334 TKKEKPPVDLDA

-361 KPKAVIEK
+361 KPKSVIER
-369 EEKAL
+369 EEKQL

-387 QAKREKQR
+387 QAKREKQQE
-395 VQQAQENQ
+395 QQAQENQ
-403 NEQPVNQQKK
+403 NEQLEPQKK
-413 VIFDDEEVK
+413 EIKFDDDEVK
-422 YIYDKVKGE
+422 YIYDTVKNR
-431 MEEVAKKASL
+431 MEEIAKRASL
-441 DKSALDW
+441 DKDALDW
-448 VAKNFTNSDPLVKR
+448 AAKNFANSDPLIKR
-462 SISIISSVISGRYLA
+462 SASIISSVINGRYLA

-501 SNAMEADGN
+501 SNAMETDGN
-510 YLFSLYRQIEYKE
+510 YLFSLYRQIQVAER
-523 KTLNEN
+523 TLNEN
-529 NKDIAKKAEA
+529 NKNIAKKAEE
-539 SILSISQCIGSLGRT
+539 SILSISQCISSLGKT
-554 LHELGRHVN
+554 LWELGRRVS
-563 AEVPMRQPRYEYTSV
+563 AEAPLR

>member
-1 MKRHN
+1 MKRHI
-6 DVNVAGLIKQL
+6 DVNVAGLIKQV
-17 FTMTIK
+17 FTLTIK
-23 MLSWCKSNLQSHPS
+23 MLSWCKSNLKSHPS
-37 IAGALKL
+37 VAGALKL
-44 CFGLYAV
+44 CLGLYAV

-79 YRKYGEEYK
+79 YQKYGEEYK

-95 AQKAIIKGLLATIA
+95 AQRAIIKGLLATIA

-143 GKDYYS
+143 GKDYYT
-149 AVKFLRKSIRRA
+149 AMKFLRKSIRKA

-182 KIDEAEKVNKE
+182 KIDEAEKINKE

-207 ENDPKI
+207 ETDPKV

-238 VVNVVEST
+238 VASVVEST

-266 AAKKKAEEAKKT
+266 SAKKKAEEVKKT
-278 AQEAKNKAEEAKKS
+278 AQEAKNKVEEAKKS
-292 STSKTATTKSSAG
+292 LTS
-305 NKTETKKSSASS
+305 NKTETKKSS
-317 KTGVQKSS
+317 
-325 TSSKGTQAA
+325 TSIKGTQAA
-334 TKNEKPPVDLNA
+334 TKKEKPPVDLDA

-361 KPKAVIEK
+361 KPKSVIER
-369 EEKAL
+369 EEKQL
-374 REELEDVQKVNEK
+374 REELEEVQKVNEK

-395 VQQAQENQ
+395 EQQAQENQ
-403 NEQPVNQQKK
+403 NEQLESQKK
-413 VIFDDEEVK
+413 EIKFDDDEVK
-422 YIYDKVKGE
+422 YIYDTVKNE
-431 MEEVAKKASL
+431 MEEIAKRASL
-441 DKSALDW
+441 DKDALDW
-448 VAKNFTNSDPLVKR
+448 TSKNFANSDPLIKR
-462 SISIISSVISGRYLA
+462 SASIISSVINGKYLA

-501 SNAMEADGN
+501 SNAMESDGN
-510 YLFSLYRQIEYKE
+510 YLFSLYRQIQVAER
-523 KTLNEN
+523 TLNEN
-529 NKDIAKKAEA
+529 NKNIAKKAEE
-539 SILSISQCIGSLGRT
+539 SILSISQCISSLGQT
-554 LHELGRHVN
+554 LWKLGRHVS
-563 AEVPMRQPRYEYTSV
+563 AEVPLRR

>member
-1 MKRHN
+1 MKRHI
-6 DVNVAGLIKQL
+6 DVNVAGLIKQVFAL
-17 FTMTIK
+17 TVK
-23 MLSWCKSNLQSHPS
+23 MLSWCKSNLKSHPS
-37 IAGALKL
+37 VAGALKL
-44 CFGLYAV
+44 CLGLYAV
-51 VQAIKAAKE
+51 VQVIKAAKE

-143 GKDYYS
+143 GKDYYT
-149 AVKFLRKSIRRA
+149 AMKFLRKSIRKA

-182 KIDEAEKVNKE
+182 KIDEAEKINKE

-207 ENDPKI
+207 ETDPNV
-213 IEKAVASAKEAQDNA
+213 IEKAVASAKEAQDKA

-238 VVNVVEST
+238 VASVVEST
-246 NEAAEI
+246 NEAAQI

-260 DKQEAE
+260 DKQESE
-266 AAKKKAEEAKKT
+266 AVKKKAEEVKKT

-292 STSKTATTKSSAG
+292 LTS
-305 NKTETKKSSASS
+305 NKTETK
-317 KTGVQKSS
+317 KSS
-325 TSSKGTQAA
+325 TSSKGTQSAI
-334 TKNEKPPVDLNA
+334 KKEKLPVDLNA

-361 KPKAVIEK
+361 KPKSVIER
-369 EEKAL
+369 EEKQI

-387 QAKREKQR
+387 QAKREEQQE
-395 VQQAQENQ
+395 QQAKENQ
-403 NEQPVNQQKK
+403 NKQLEPQKK
-413 VIFDDEEVK
+413 EIKFDDDEVK
-422 YIYDKVKGE
+422 YIYDTVKNR
-431 MEEVAKKASL
+431 MEEIAKRASL
-441 DKSALDW
+441 DKNALDW
-448 VAKNFTNSDPLVKR
+448 VAKNFANSDPLIKR
-462 SISIISSVISGRYLA
+462 SASIISSVINGRYLA

-501 SNAMEADGN
+501 SNAMESDGN
-510 YLFSLYRQIEYKE
+510 YLFSLYRQIQMAER
-523 KTLNEN
+523 TLNEN
-529 NKDIAKKAEA
+529 NKNIAKKAEE
-539 SILSISQCIGSLGRT
+539 SILSISQCISSLGGT
-554 LHELGRHVN
+554 LHELARYVS
-563 AEVPMRQPRYEYTSV
+563 AEVPLR

>member
-1 MKRHN
+1 MKRHI
-6 DVNVAGLIKQL
+6 DVNVAGLIKQV
-17 FTMTIK
+17 FTLTIK
-23 MLSWCKSNLQSHPS
+23 MLSWCKSNLKSHPS
-37 IAGALKL
+37 VAGALKL
-44 CFGLYAV
+44 CLGLYAV

-79 YRKYGEEYK
+79 YQKYGEEYK

-143 GKDYYS
+143 GKDYYT
-149 AVKFLRKSIRRA
+149 AMKFLRKSIRRA
-161 HKGIKK
+161 HNGIKK

-182 KIDEAEKVNKE
+182 KIDEAEKINKE

-207 ENDPKI
+207 ETDPKV

-238 VVNVVEST
+238 VASVVEST
-246 NEAAEI
+246 NEAAQI

-260 DKQEAE
+260 DKQESE
-266 AAKKKAEEAKKT
+266 STKKKAEEAKNT
-278 AQEAKNKAEEAKKS
+278 AQEAKDKVEEAKKS
-292 STSKTATTKSSAG
+292 LTS
-305 NKTETKKSSASS
+305 NKTKTK
-317 KTGVQKSS
+317 KSS

-334 TKNEKPPVDLNA
+334 TKKEKPPVDLNA

-361 KPKAVIEK
+361 KPKAVIER
-369 EEKAL
+369 EEKQL
-374 REELEDVQKVNEK
+374 REELEEVQKVNEK
-387 QAKREKQR
+387 QAKREKQQE
-395 VQQAQENQ
+395 QQAQENQ
-403 NEQPVNQQKK
+403 NEQLKPQKK
-413 VIFDDEEVK
+413 EIKFDDDEVK
-422 YIYDKVKGE
+422 YIYDTVKNR
-431 MEEVAKKASL
+431 MEEIAKRASL
-441 DKSALDW
+441 DKDALDW
-448 VAKNFTNSDPLVKR
+448 ASKNFANSDPFIKR
-462 SISIISSVISGRYLA
+462 SVSIISSVINGRYLA

-501 SNAMEADGN
+501 SNAMQADGSH
-510 YLFSLYRQIEYKE
+510 LFSLYRQIEAAE
-523 KTLNEN
+523 RTLNEN
-529 NKDIAKKAEA
+529 NKNIAKKAEE
-539 SILSISQCIGSLGRT
+539 SILSISQCISSLGRA
-554 LHELGRHVN
+554 LWELGRHVS
-563 AEVPMRQPRYEYTSV
+563 AEVPMRL

>member
-1 MKRHN
+1 MKRHI
-6 DVNVAGLIKQL
+6 DVNVAGLIKQVFAL
-17 FTMTIK
+17 TVK
-23 MLSWCKSNLQSHPS
+23 MLSWCKSNLKSHPS
-37 IAGALKL
+37 VAGALKL
-44 CFGLYAV
+44 CLGLYAV
-51 VQAIKAAKE
+51 VQVIKAAKE

-143 GKDYYS
+143 GKDYYT
-149 AVKFLRKSIRRA
+149 AMKFLRKSIRKA

-182 KIDEAEKVNKE
+182 KIDEAEKINKE

-207 ENDPKI
+207 ETDPNV
-213 IEKAVASAKEAQDNA
+213 IEKAVASAKEAQDKA

-238 VVNVVEST
+238 VASVVEST
-246 NEAAEI
+246 NEAAQI

-260 DKQEAE
+260 DKQESE
-266 AAKKKAEEAKKT
+266 AVKKKAEEVKKTAQEAKNKAEEVKKT

-292 STSKTATTKSSAG
+292 LTS
-305 NKTETKKSSASS
+305 NKTETK
-317 KTGVQKSS
+317 KSS
-325 TSSKGTQAA
+325 TSSKGTQSA
-334 TKNEKPPVDLNA
+334 TKKENLPVDLNA

-361 KPKAVIEK
+361 KPKSVIER
-369 EEKAL
+369 EEKQI

-387 QAKREKQR
+387 QAKREEQQE
-395 VQQAQENQ
+395 QQAQKNQ
-403 NEQPVNQQKK
+403 NEQLEPQKK
-413 VIFDDEEVK
+413 EIKFDDDEVK
-422 YIYDKVKGE
+422 YIYDTVKNR
-431 MEEVAKKASL
+431 MEEIAKRASL
-441 DKSALDW
+441 DKNALDW
-448 VAKNFTNSDPLVKR
+448 VAKNFANSDPLIKR
-462 SISIISSVISGRYLA
+462 SASIISSVINGRYLA

-501 SNAMEADGN
+501 SNAMESDGN
-510 YLFSLYRQIEYKE
+510 YLFSLYRQIQLAER
-523 KTLNEN
+523 TLNEN
-529 NKDIAKKAEA
+529 NKNIAKKAEE
-539 SILSISQCIGSLGRT
+539 SILSISQCISSLGGT
-554 LHELGRHVN
+554 LNELARYVS
-563 AEVPMRQPRYEYTSV
+563 AEVPLR

>member
-1 MKRHN
+1 MKRHI
-6 DVNVAGLIKQL
+6 DVNVAGLIKQVFAL
-17 FTMTIK
+17 TVK
-23 MLSWCKSNLQSHPS
+23 MLSWCKSNLKSHPS
-37 IAGALKL
+37 VAGALKL
-44 CFGLYAV
+44 CLGLYAV
-51 VQAIKAAKE
+51 VQVIKAAKE

-143 GKDYYS
+143 GKDYYT
-149 AVKFLRKSIRRA
+149 AMKFLRKSIRKA

-182 KIDEAEKVNKE
+182 KIDEAEKINKE

-207 ENDPKI
+207 ETDPNV
-213 IEKAVASAKEAQDNA
+213 IEKAVASAKEAQDKA

-238 VVNVVEST
+238 VASVVEST
-246 NEAAEI
+246 NEAAQI

-260 DKQEAE
+260 DKQESE
-266 AAKKKAEEAKKT
+266 AVKKKAEEVKKTAQEAKNKAEEVKKT

-292 STSKTATTKSSAG
+292 LTS
-305 NKTETKKSSASS
+305 NKTETK
-317 KTGVQKSS
+317 KSS
-325 TSSKGTQAA
+325 TSSKGTQSAI
-334 TKNEKPPVDLNA
+334 KKEKLPVDLNA

-361 KPKAVIEK
+361 KPKSVIER
-369 EEKAL
+369 EEKQI

-387 QAKREKQR
+387 QAKREEQQE
-395 VQQAQENQ
+395 QQAKENQ
-403 NEQPVNQQKK
+403 NKQLEPQKK
-413 VIFDDEEVK
+413 EIKFDDDEVK
-422 YIYDKVKGE
+422 YIYDTVKNR
-431 MEEVAKKASL
+431 MEETAKRASL
-441 DKSALDW
+441 DKNALDW
-448 VAKNFTNSDPLVKR
+448 VAKNFSNSDPLIKR
-462 SISIISSVISGRYLA
+462 STSIISSVINGRYLA

-501 SNAMEADGN
+501 SNAMESDGN
-510 YLFSLYRQIEYKE
+510 YLFSLYREIQMAER
-523 KTLNEN
+523 TLNEN
-529 NKDIAKKAEA
+529 NKNIAKKAEE
-539 SILSISQCIGSLGRT
+539 SILSISQCISSLGRD
-554 LHELGRHVN
+554 LDGLARYVS
-563 AEVPMRQPRYEYTSV
+563 AEVPLR